1 MPKENVMA
9 TTRPGAPQ
17 EEIQHALAE
26 RARALWGIERAEEL
40 RESLETTASQLE
52 EVGRVLPKP
61 DVEPGFY
68 Q

>member
-1 MPKENVMA
+1 MA
-9 TTRPGAPQ
+9 TTQPGAAQ

-26 RARALWGIERAEEL
+26 RARALWGNERAEEL
-40 RESLETTASQLE
+40 RSVLENTASQLH

-61 DVEPGFY
+61 EVEPGFY